1 MKAHEKITVS
11 LAGSGNVGSFLA
23 GELFKA
29 GVQIKQIYSRT
40 LANAQALATKV
51 NAEAIDS
58 IESIDTDVDL
68 LIIALPDH
76 VIPEFSK
83 ILSSIYFAKAEP
95 DIESQ
100 VDKAKSENHNSDA
113 KADNA
118 VADSSGSDKPLRGT
132 SGSEMPVA
140 GTSGTE
146 MPVAGTSGSNLLV
159 ASTSGSVHIN
169 EISKYFTK
177 CGVLYPLQSFTLK
190 TNPDPHTVP
199 FCIEAT
205 DWETAELLRH
215 LASLISKD
223 VRDVDSDQ
231 RILIHMAAVFASNF
245 TNHMIAIAED
255 VINKA
260 EQNFDILRPLITETI
275 DRLSKFSPSEVQ
287 TGPAVRDDKE
297 TLDKHIELLGSLAKK
312 ELSDIYSL
320 ISESILKKKN
330 KP

>member
-1 MKAHEKITVS
+1 MKAHEKITLS

-29 GVQIKQIYSRT
+29 GVQIKQIFSRT
-40 LANAQALATKV
+40 LANAQALANKV
-51 NAEAIDS
+51 DAEAIDS

-83 ILSSIYFAKAEP
+83 VLASRLSGNSEFFGH
-95 DIESQ
+95 SG
-100 VDKAKSENHNSDA
+100 KSESSSNSAFDHS
-113 KADNA
+113 DNSESS
-118 VADSSGSDKPLRGT
+118 DSTESFHHTDN
-132 SGSEMPVA
+132 SETVNK
-140 GTSGTE
+140 TK
-146 MPVAGTSGSNLLV
+146 LLV

-169 EISKYFTK
+169 EISRYFSK

-205 DWETAELLRH
+205 DVETAGLLKH
-215 LASLISKD
+215 LASMISKD
-223 VRDVDSDQ
+223 VRDVDSNQ

-245 TNHMIAIAED
+245 TNHMMAIAED
-255 VINKA
+255 VIDKA
-260 EQNFDILRPLITETI
+260 EQNFDILRPLINETVE
-275 DRLSKFSPSEVQ
+275 RLAKFSPSEVQ
-287 TGPAVRDDKE
+287 TGPAVRNDKE
-297 TLDKHIELLGSLAKK
+297 TLDKHIELLGSIAKK
-312 ELSDIYSL
+312 EFSEIYSL

-330 KP
+330 KT